1 MKKLAILMMLIICS
15 NSFSQKKEL
24 RQITKL
30 VNEEFYKEAL
40 SSMDEI
46 KNLVEIS
53 DDERLKATYFF
64 NRAISERETGEFS
77 NSINSYQSLI
87 NIDDS
92 KYSTTIKLEIENL
105 KLLIEQALVNSA
117 VEDWNNQKHTLSME
131 KFYLAYDFN
140 GNEDFLYN
148 AAGAAVS
155 SKISENYDNAIKYYL
170 LLKNNGYTGIVDEY
184 FITNNESGVEEKVS
198 ETQFDV
204 LKGSKDY
211 SNPRIGQTESRYPEI
226 IKNIALLYA
235 VQNNI
240 DLAIE
245 AIDEARKSQP
255 DDISLIITEGDI
267 YLNLM
272 NNTQDE
278 EMRKNY
284 QLKFKEI
291 MELAVSKDPEN
302 GLLYFNLGFALLEN
316 NEYDSAVEYFY
327 KSIKFKPDNINS
339 YRGILQ
345 IRSEESNKLND
356 RISDLLNA
364 KKIDD
369 KLIDDLKAQKTE
381 IYNECVILAEK
392 ILEYDPEND
401 SALKYLSQFYYLLD
415 RLDDRKVIEA
425 KCMEIYGTK
434 CTQL

>member
-1 MKKLAILMMLIICS
+1 MLIICS

-30 VNEEFYKEAL
+30 VNENFYEEAL
-40 SSMDEI
+40 SSLDEI
-46 KNLVEIS
+46 KNLVEVS
-53 DDERLKATYFF
+53 DDERLKATYFY
-64 NRAISERETGEFS
+64 NRAVSERETGEFS
-77 NSINSYQSLI
+77 NSINSYKSLI

-105 KLLIEQALVNSA
+105 KLLIENAIRNSA
-117 VEDWNNQKHTLSME
+117 VEDNKNQNFVSSM
-131 KFYLAYDFN
+131 KKLYLAYEFN
-140 GNEDFLYN
+140 GNEDYLYYS
-148 AAGAAVS
+148 ASAAVN
-155 SKISENYDNAIKYYL
+155 SKMSENYDNAIEYYL
-170 LLKNNGYTGIVDEY
+170 ILKNNGYTGIIDEY
-184 FITNNESGVEEKVS
+184 FVTNNESGLEEKVT
-198 ETQFDV
+198 ETEYNLFKD
-204 LKGSKDY
+204 SKEY

-235 VQNNI
+235 VQNKI

-245 AIDEARKSQP
+245 AIDEARKAQP
-255 DDISLIITEGDI
+255 DDVNLILTEGDI

-272 NNTQDE
+272 NSTQDE
-278 EMRKNY
+278 EMKNNY
-284 QLKFKEI
+284 QLKFKEL

-345 IRSEESNKLND
+345 IRTEESNKLND